1 MPPNTV
7 TPLTLRIEMSAS
19 GAPIHTAVDRVGVYP
34 TNQALV
40 LLSVDPVLPAACP
53 SRHAGARPV
62 PRATTWVRTWLTSL
76 AFCEEMARSP
86 VGAASK
92 ISLPSMSS
100 TLSMT

>member
-1 MPPNTV
+1 M

-19 GAPIHTAVDRVGVYP
+19 GAPIQTAVTRVGVYP

-40 LLSVDPVLPAACP
+40 LLSVEPVLPATCQPGTLA
-53 SRHAGARPV
+53 ARPV
-62 PRATTWVRTWLTSL
+62 PRATTWVSTWLTSL
-76 AFCEEMARSP
+76 AFWDEMARSP
-86 VGAASK
+86 VGSALK